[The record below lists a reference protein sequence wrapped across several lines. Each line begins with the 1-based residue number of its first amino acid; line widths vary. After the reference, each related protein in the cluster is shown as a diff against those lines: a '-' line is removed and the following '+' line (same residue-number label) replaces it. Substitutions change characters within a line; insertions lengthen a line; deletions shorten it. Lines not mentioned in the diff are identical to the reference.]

1 MKPTQSCP
9 SSGQD
14 LPFSTVAVTG
24 AAQRLVRAAQRIAT
38 SGGAAALTAAAV
50 WAAMMA
56 ASPAQAVEVTDVLDA
71 FDDQND
77 DAFDGSVRLRFV
89 SETRKSV
96 IARQQSCLKN
106 DVLGTNC
113 PSGNSYVLAR
123 ELEFE
128 RVRNTLNVD
137 VRIGLYKDFE
147 LYAVIPVV
155 VGDDWKHEFAAG
167 VSSANSTILP
177 PSAKE
182 ALFKVPYQSTSR
194 SGLGDLQLGLKW
206 APFNYFRDAG
216 DPTWIFGLEYT
227 APTGTA
233 MQASNTG
240 VGYGL
245 HDLTLYST
253 MSRRALQVLEPFI
266 NVHVSPLRSGADS
279 GLFVAHGQTQ
289 KAVTPGFTAGA
300 NFGLTVVPW
309 ENLKKEERLEV
320 EAGFGMDYM
329 GRGREYTEIWEAL
342 ASPNNPCK
350 PSEGCSTGI
359 HDRSEVDPATG
370 KPRRTDGIT
379 EVESYARFN
388 GWAAVH
394 FQPIQYFQLSAK
406 VGWMTETPHYI
417 TFGEVGKDLDGNANV
432 QQFNK
437 NGQNEYSP
445 VFLWSVD
452 QPGQRLRATD
462 ISGMTLMF
470 SASGKF

>member
-1 MKPTQSCP
+1 MNPTQTRTYSAL
-9 SSGQD
+9 G
-14 LPFSTVAVTG
+14 LPQSAARVDAGAHRSQRDGRRGKTSLGAAMLLALASLTG
-24 AAQRLVRAAQRIAT
+24 AL
-38 SGGAAALTAAAV
+38 AAA
-50 WAAMMA
+50 
-56 ASPAQAVEVTDVLDA
+56 PAQAVEVTDVLDA

-77 DAFDGSVRLRFV
+77 DPFDGSVRLRFV

-113 PSGNSYVLAR
+113 PGGNSYVLAR

-137 VRIGLYKDFE
+137 VRLGLYKDFE

-155 VGDDWKHEFAAG
+155 VGDDWKHEFTAG
-167 VSSANSTILP
+167 VTSANSTILP

-194 SGLGDLQLGLKW
+194 SGLGDLQMGLKW
-206 APFNYFRDAG
+206 APFNYFRNAG
-216 DPTWIFGLEYT
+216 DPTWVFGLEYT

-233 MQASNTG
+233 MQAKNTG

-245 HDLTLYST
+245 HELTLYST

-266 NVHVSPLRSGADS
+266 NVHVTPLRSGASS
-279 GLFVAHGQTQ
+279 GLFVTHGQTQ
-289 KAVTPGFTAGA
+289 KTVTPGFTLGS

-309 ENLKKEERLEV
+309 ENLKKEERLEI
-320 EAGFGMDYM
+320 EAGFGMDYI
-329 GRGREYTEIWEAL
+329 GRGREYSEIWEAL

-350 PSEGCSTGI
+350 PSEGCSTGL
-359 HDRSEVDPATG
+359 HDRSEVDPTTG
-370 KPRRTDGIT
+370 KPRPTDGIT

-406 VGWMTETPHYI
+406 VGWMAETPHYI